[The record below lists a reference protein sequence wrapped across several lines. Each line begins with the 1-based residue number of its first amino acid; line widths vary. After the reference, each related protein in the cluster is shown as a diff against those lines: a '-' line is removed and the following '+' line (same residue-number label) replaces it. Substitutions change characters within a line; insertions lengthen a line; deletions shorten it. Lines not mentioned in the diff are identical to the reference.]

1 MAARLTIVL
10 GHSRF
15 RVRST
20 SEESE
25 AVASGDQCAREDSN
39 LRPRAPEARALSPE
53 LRARGGSTLPAFSQR
68 PLQPGRSEAVTL
80 AAPMAHDG
88 LAQLAAVLGAAGAA
102 LVLLPF
108 ARRAALAAGLGLL
121 AAAEALLGDVLV

>member
-25 AVASGDQCAREDSN
+25 AVASGDKCAREDSN

-53 LRARGGSTLPAFSQR
+53 LRARGRWECSLTARG
-68 PLQPGRSEAVTL
+68 
-80 AAPMAHDG
+80 AHGPDRDDHD
-88 LAQLAAVLGAAGAA
+88 AGA
-102 LVLLPF
+102 L
-108 ARRAALAAGLGLL
+108 RDRAGHRGAERGSLGRDPL
-121 AAAEALLGDVLV
+121 